1 MHFRDIPPTSSSAER
16 AGDSSLDVP
25 GLPVYS
31 ERRVVLASLLF
42 GFIIF
47 AVGAILDWTL
57 LTAGQ
62 PMLHVVEISDAL
74 GGVVA
79 GVLAYKLLKQER
91 ERRRRLRARVGTIA
105 EMNHHVRNALQMISL
120 STHSAA
126 DQERL
131 RIMRE
136 GVERIQWA
144 LREVL
149 PKL

>member
-1 MHFRDIPPTSSSAER
+1 MDFRSIPSTSTSDER
-16 AGDSSLDVP
+16 YSDSSLDVP
-25 GLPVYS
+25 GLPVFS

-42 GFIIF
+42 GVIIF

-57 LTAGQ
+57 LTVGQ

-79 GVLAYKLLKQER
+79 GVLAYKLLRQER
-91 ERRRRLRARVGTIA
+91 ERRRRLRARVETIS

-131 RIMRE
+131 GIMRE